1 MPAPRCPSAVS
12 ASSWLL
18 RTLTRANSAAT
29 KKPLRK
35 TRSAMAPSRRSITP
49 GGSHCWE
56 MASANGTAAR
66 KTKDKGFMERMR
78 AWHPN
83 TRRAGSLP
91 ARFGHTRDEPA
102 RGELAERQAR
112 NLEPANKRPTAAA
125 DFATIDHPG
134 RAGIAGKLGEGHVI
148 FLRFELSPQGR
159 VFFHGRAL
167 AFVAINPGR
176 FRHKGTRKVARR
188 AGNATALLRQR
199 QKGRDLTPRSQ
210 RITTAGICL
219 SSLDVG
225 RWMLDVRR
233 LLMFPLKTATLPS
246 TATDLARALSESLRG
261 LFVVA

>member
-56 MASANGTAAR
+56 MASARGTAAR

-78 AWHPN
+78 AWHPD

-112 NLEPANKRPTAAA
+112 NLEPANKRATAAA

-134 RAGIAGKLGEGHVI
+134 GAGIARKLGEGHVI
-148 FLRFELSPQGR
+148 FFRLELSTQGR
-159 VFFHGRAL
+159 IFFHGRAL

-176 FRHKGTRKVARR
+176 FRHKGTRKVARQ
-188 AGNATALLRQR
+188 AGNATALLRATPETPHAKVLKDH
-199 QKGRDLTPRSQ
+199 KGHEIDLS
-210 RITTAGICL
+210 L
-219 SSLDVG
+219 LDVG
-225 RWMLDVRR
+225 RWTLDVGRSDVSTQNRQAAGQRR
-233 LLMFPLKTATLPS
+233 
-246 TATDLARALSESLRG
+246 
-261 LFVVA
+261 